1 MPDCTVH
8 INAVPVTVP
17 AEVTVAAALVRAGS
31 LHTRTA
37 VSGERRFAFCG
48 MGQCGECR
56 VTIDGNAHQLAC
68 RVLVKDGMQ
77 VDTGSAA

>member
-17 AEVTVAAALVRAGS
+17 AEATVAAALVRAGC
-31 LHTRTA
+31 LHTRT
-37 VSGERRFAFCG
+37 SLTGGPRFAFCG

-68 RVLVKDGMQ
+68 QVLVKDGMQ
-77 VDTGSAA
+77 IDTGSAA